1 MGKSMWMVVLIVRRK
16 KSLRGRIA
24 YLALDEPSLRSF
36 EDGQAWMPGPQER

>member
-16 KSLRGRIA
+16 KSLTGRIA